1 MRIGEG
7 EIHVLIVAC
16 ADGDHPRPEAIL
28 EGASAWFA
36 GELDVNGL
44 VEDLEA
50 ELLPDPFEL
59 DAKLSHF
66 SWGADGVL
74 LEIVIGVTAGVLGNR
89 LDHLLEAVMRRAR
102 REEPGA
108 ELDAEDATRMAE
120 RFIARAKEL
129 DKDKTTVE
137 RVDRRSSSYLVT
149 VAIAGERYEVEV
161 PLRGG
166 VSRFHRL

>member
-16 ADGDHPRPEAIL
+16 ADGNHPRPEAIR

-44 VEDLEA
+44 VADLEA
-50 ELLPDPFEL
+50 ELVPDPFEL
-59 DAKLSHF
+59 DADLSHF
-66 SWGADGVL
+66 SWGGENVL

-89 LDHLLEAVMRRAR
+89 LDRLLDVIRRRAR
-102 REEPGA
+102 EEPA
-108 ELDAEDATRMAE
+108 NERDASDVSR
-120 RFIARAKEL
+120 IASAFVGRAKEV
-129 DKDKTTVE
+129 DEEEITVD

-149 VAIAGERYEVEV
+149 VVLAAGERFEVEV

-166 VSRFHRL
+166 VSRFHRI